1 MDKKKKG
8 IYQVIMLLTA
18 IGIVNYKN
26 ETSESSLKQ
35 TLSIKVEE
43 KLFLMI
49 FINDMYLLLFN
60 FLWFS

>member
-18 IGIVNYKN
+18 SGIVNYKN

-60 FLWFS
+60 FL